1 MLAVDE
7 LTSEP
12 KAREEG
18 AAIVAVIGE
27 ISTSVFSFREGLGRA
42 VLSIFDIILLCEDG
56 TNR

>member
-42 VLSIFDIILLCEDG
+42 VFILILFCCVKMVLI
-56 TNR
+56 